1 MAKLR
6 IFSYLQNEVY
16 TLRFENDA
24 AAISEED
31 KQLMNDFGEPEI
43 NIGGTFLSGTANEY
57 TLPDAY
63 LKIRS
68 GFPFVQEFD
77 AKSSTFATNTLTKV
91 EAYKTD
97 ITSRFTSAFTTLR
110 THLSDRQAYV
120 GESVTNV

>member
-6 IFSYLQNEVY
+6 IFSYLQNDVY

-24 AAISEED
+24 TAISEED

-43 NIGGTFLSGTANEY
+43 NIGGVFLDGTANEY

-63 LKIRS
+63 LKVRS
-68 GFPFVQEFD
+68 GFPFIQEFD
-77 AKSSTFATNTLTKV
+77 AKSSTFSTNTLTKV
-91 EAYKTD
+91 EAYKTT